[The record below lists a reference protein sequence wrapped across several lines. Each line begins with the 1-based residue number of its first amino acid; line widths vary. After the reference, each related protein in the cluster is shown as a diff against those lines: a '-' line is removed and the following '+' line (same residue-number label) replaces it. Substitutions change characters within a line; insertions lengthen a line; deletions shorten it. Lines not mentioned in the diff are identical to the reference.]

1 MNLSKDTFSAYIK
14 AFQFQELFIDMGWNH
29 DRIKQPIAVDD
40 AIFLLE
46 AVAEKSGFKIL
57 LCQAN
62 DNSQIPKYALRKKI
76 EHKVTKLF
84 QEHLIIYTD
93 TAQTEQVWQLAVRQA
108 GKPVKVTETRYKKGQ
123 SPELLYQRA
132 GGLFF
137 TLDEEDKIT
146 IVDVTDRVAK
156 NFQQN
161 NEKVT
166 KKFYEGFKKEQLAF
180 LGFIKGIQAQGDREW
195 YASLMLNRLMFC
207 CFIQK
212 KGFLDNNRN
221 YLQDKLTAC
230 QEQKEKAKFY
240 SFYRAFLLTLFHQ
253 GLGAPTHSKEL
264 TVQIGNVPYLNGG
277 LFDEHELEKLN
288 ADIDIDNAAFERLFT
303 FFDQYEWHLDTR
315 ANASGKEINP
325 DVIGYIFEKYINDR
339 AQMGAYY
346 TKEDITDY
354 IGKNCILPYLFD
366 ETKRNYPEAFV
377 QDGPVWNMVKESGD
391 DYIYDAVK
399 KGVPIGANNNSPLLF
414 DDLPVDVRKG
424 FVPELEQKVVDGNGP
439 YLCDLRKDWNKP
451 APPAIALTTEIYREV
466 IERRKRC
473 ADLRGKITVGEII
486 AISDFITCNLN
497 IRQFAQ
503 DLLENIDDPV
513 FIRRFY
519 QSLTKVTILD
529 PTCGSGAFLFAA
541 LNILEPLYEACLLRM
556 RAYVE
561 DEDRANAAEK
571 KTFGHKYKFFRDTL
585 AAVQNEQHP
594 NQAYFIY
601 KSIILN
607 NLYGVDIM
615 NEAVEIAKL
624 RLFLKLV
631 ATVDAD
637 HHKPNLGLEPLPDVD
652 FNIRAGN
659 TLIGYATESA
669 LKDSLATDLIA
680 NLELPRI
687 EEQCD
692 IVSRAF
698 SRYKEIQLAGS
709 NDYQDFKTAK
719 DELNSRLEKLTN
731 ELDVLLHKQHYSDI
745 KFNKW
750 RGSHKPFHWFA
761 EFYEII
767 HGKNGFDVIIG
778 NPPYVEYSKVRKEY
792 KITGYATESSGNLY
806 AFVIERSYALLMQK
820 GKFGF
825 IIPISFVC
833 TQRMDQTQNII
844 IENSD
849 LLLVSNYAERPS
861 KLFMGAEVLLNIV
874 LSGKG
879 KGPCHM
885 YSTDFIKWSSEE
897 RDFLFEKLVYAP
909 AERLNY
915 YTIPKYSNRIENALV
930 NKIKKTNQTLA
941 LSFRKNS
948 NHRIFYRIGGG
959 RYWKIFTDFQPKFI
973 LNGNVS
979 VSSRENYL
987 YFANQKAGKAA
998 IAALSSSMFYW
1009 YFILTTNCRDLNPSD
1024 LQNYPINV
1032 DNIESSILAQII
1044 MHTDNMMSDY
1054 KTKSQMKEKISTLT
1068 GNVIYQE
1075 FYPRLSKPIIDQIDC
1090 LLAQHYGFTHEE
1102 LDFII
1107 NYDIKYRMGLNKNGI
1122 EEDES

>member
-14 AFQFQELFIDMGWNH
+14 AFQFQALFIDMGWNH

-57 LCQAN
+57 LCRAN
-62 DNSQIPKYALRKKI
+62 DNSQIPEYALRKKI

-108 GKPVKVTETRYKKGQ
+108 GKPVKVTETRYKKDQ

-207 CFIQK
+207 YFIQK

-230 QEQKEKAKFY
+230 QEQNAKAKFY

-288 ADIDIDNAAFERLFT
+288 ADINIDDVAFERLFT
-303 FFDQYEWHLDTR
+303 FFDLYEWHLDTR
-315 ANASGKEINP
+315 VNASGKEINP

-391 DYIYDAVK
+391 GYIYDAVK
-399 KGVPIGANNNSPLLF
+399 KGVPIGANNDSPLLF
-414 DDLPVDVRKG
+414 DDLPEDVRNG
-424 FVPELEQKVVDGNGP
+424 FVPELEQKVVDGSGP

-451 APPAIALTTEIYREV
+451 APPAIALPTETYREV

-473 ADLRGKITVGEII
+473 ADLSGKIAVGEII
-486 AISDFITCNLN
+486 AIQDFITCNLN

-519 QSLTKVTILD
+519 QALTKVTILD

-631 ATVDAD
+631 ATVDANYR
-637 HHKPNLGLEPLPDVD
+637 KPNLGLEPLPDVD

-669 LKDSLATDLIA
+669 LKDSLSMDLIA
-680 NLELPRI
+680 KMELPRI

-692 IVSRAF
+692 IVARAF

-719 DELNSRLEKLTN
+719 DQLNSRLEKLTN
-731 ELDVLLHKQHYSDI
+731 ELDVLLHKRHYSDI

-750 RGSHKPFHWFA
+750 RGSHKPFHWLA

-778 NPPYVEYSKVRKEY
+778 NPPYLEYSQIDY
-792 KITGYATESSGNLY
+792 QIHNYQTFESKAVHVY
-806 AFVIERSYALLMQK
+806 CIERSLSLLTNHGNIAM
-820 GKFGF
+820 
-825 IIPISFVC
+825 IVPLAIVS
-833 TQRMDQTQNII
+833 TQRMAMIQRLIEQNRF
-844 IENSD
+844 
-849 LLLVSNYAERPS
+849 VWYANFAWRPG
-861 KLFMGAEVLLNIV
+861 KLFDTVNRALTIFCACNSNGQEKV
-874 LSGKG
+874 
-879 KGPCHM
+879 
-885 YSTDFIKWSSEE
+885 YSTNYQKWTSENREHLMEPICYAAVQNE
-897 RDFLFEKLVYAP
+897 RAAYW
-909 AERLNY
+909 
-915 YTIPKYSNRIENALV
+915 IPKIKSNSELSVLNKIQKQKSLTNRIFKNG
-930 NKIKKTNQTLA
+930 NK
-941 LSFRKNS
+941 
-948 NHRIFYRIGGG
+948 IFYRTTGGL
-959 RYWKIFTDFQPKFI
+959 YWKIFTDFPPYFKI
-973 LNGNVS
+973 NGKS
-979 VSSRENYL
+979 GSSSRETFFCVASPNET
-987 YFANQKAGKAA
+987 KAM
-998 IAALSSSMFYW
+998 IACLSSDVYW
-1009 YFILTTNCRDLNPSD
+1009 YWYSITSNLRDLNPSD
-1024 LQNYPINV
+1024 ISNFHISEAAINPDGHLKIPHLWPGQNPPP
-1032 DNIESSILAQII
+1032 SGRQ
-1044 MHTDNMMSDY
+1044 
-1054 KTKSQMKEKISTLT
+1054 
-1068 GNVIYQE
+1068 
-1075 FYPRLSKPIIDQIDC
+1075 
-1090 LLAQHYGFTHEE
+1090 
-1102 LDFII
+1102 
-1107 NYDIKYRMGLNKNGI
+1107 NGG
-1122 EEDES
+1122 